1 MKHLIKIK
9 DFYLCENNTYKDY
22 TPRPQIG
29 NYIKSKKECKN
40 LNSFYCNFANNNI
53 GKVVE
58 VGRADYKV
66 YYENMPHDICQK
78 LTLGNEKIIIINIWE
93 VDSYGTK
100 EEMEIKLNV
109 NKYNL

>member
-1 MKHLIKIK
+1 
-9 DFYLCENNTYKDY
+9 
-22 TPRPQIG
+22 
-29 NYIKSKKECKN
+29 
-40 LNSFYCNFANNNI
+40 
-53 GKVVE
+53 
-58 VGRADYKV
+58 
-66 YYENMPHDICQK
+66 MPHDICQK